1 MRAHTLSRQ
10 LREGN
15 LFAEQCPSREVLKHV
30 TSRWGVL
37 ILVALRDGTHRFSD
51 LRRKMGGVSEK
62 MLAQSLQALEQDG
75 FLNRVSYPVV
85 PPHVEYSLTPLGEQV
100 SDKVAALADWIELN
114 LPQVLAQR
122 DSFIRWRLALYSACQ
137 SGRINAAPYG
147 THVTCLNP
155 PDKWQN
161 RYHRRQP
168 SSSDTALSL

>member
-1 MRAHTLSRQ
+1 MSASTLSQQ
-10 LREGN
+10 LRDGN

-62 MLAQSLQALEQDG
+62 MLAQSLQALELDG
-75 FLNRVSYPVV
+75 FINRVSYPVV
-85 PPHVEYSLTPLGEQV
+85 PPHVEYSLTPLGELV

-122 DSFIRWRLALYSACQ
+122 EER
-137 SGRINAAPYG
+137 AA
-147 THVTCLNP
+147 
-155 PDKWQN
+155 
-161 RYHRRQP
+161 
-168 SSSDTALSL
+168 